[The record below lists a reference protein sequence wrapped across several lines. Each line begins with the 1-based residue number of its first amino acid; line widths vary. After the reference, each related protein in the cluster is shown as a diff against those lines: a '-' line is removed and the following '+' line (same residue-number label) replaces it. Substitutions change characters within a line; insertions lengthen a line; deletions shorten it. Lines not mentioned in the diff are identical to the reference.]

1 MFFAAKKAVLNSS
14 EQIAFMQQK
23 VGELSKKAKLSWV
36 PDLWVSKTERLA
48 NVNVFQR
55 RISVGESL
63 LSLWREG
70 KFEDSDVEAT
80 LAHEI
85 GHLMD
90 FRCDS
95 HSRSFRNLL
104 FESLWFAFGVVPLV
118 FYLFSPSL
126 LTILLAGLLAIC
138 WGFTLPWV
146 VRRVEVGI
154 ELEADR
160 NAALYLVKPDQLAS
174 ALTKISSFGL
184 PSKTLGFTAQL
195 SFLAGTLTHPTFK
208 ERVQSLQNMVV

>member
-1 MFFAAKKAVLNSS
+1 MLNSN
-14 EQIAFMQQK
+14 EQIAFLQQK
-23 VGELSKKAKLSWV
+23 IGDLSKKANLSTV

-55 RISVGESL
+55 RISVGENL
-63 LSLWREG
+63 LALWKEG
-70 KFEDSDVEAT
+70 KFEDTDMEAT

-90 FRCDS
+90 FRVDS
-95 HSRSFRNLL
+95 RSRSFRNLL
-104 FESLWFAFGVVPLV
+104 FESLWFAFGIVPLV
-118 FYLFSPSL
+118 IYLLSPSL
-126 LTILLAGLLAIC
+126 VTLLFAGVLAIC

-160 NAALYLVKPDQLAS
+160 NAALYLVRPEHLAN
-174 ALTKISSFGL
+174 ALTRISSFGI
-184 PSKTLGFTAQL
+184 PSKKLGLTAQL

-208 ERVQSLQNMVV
+208 ERVKSLQNMAV